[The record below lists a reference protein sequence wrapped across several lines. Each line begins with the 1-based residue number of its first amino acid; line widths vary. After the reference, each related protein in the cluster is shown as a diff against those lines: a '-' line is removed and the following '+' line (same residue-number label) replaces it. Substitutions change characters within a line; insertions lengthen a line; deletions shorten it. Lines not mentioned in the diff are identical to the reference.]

1 MELDWVNEHLK
12 RFNLFSIQHRLFYR
26 LSLFSYNSK
35 IKDYLRLNT
44 ERQSNYNLR
53 NKNLFV
59 TSATEL
65 SIGKKTLV
73 YFFSRF
79 LNGLYV
85 NQLQLK
91 FITFKSYVLSNL
103 SLFYNHFLFLFLQ
116 FDLKIKIFLT
126 KDVSKKST

>member
-1 MELDWVNEHLK
+1 MELNWVNQHLK
-12 RFNLFSIQHRLFYR
+12 RFNLFSFQHRLFYR
-26 LSLFSYNSK
+26 LSLFSFNTK
-35 IKDYLRLNT
+35 IKDYLN
-44 ERQSNYNLR
+44 N
-53 NKNLFV
+53 NLFV
-59 TSATEL
+59 TSPTEL

-73 YFFSRF
+73 YLFSRF